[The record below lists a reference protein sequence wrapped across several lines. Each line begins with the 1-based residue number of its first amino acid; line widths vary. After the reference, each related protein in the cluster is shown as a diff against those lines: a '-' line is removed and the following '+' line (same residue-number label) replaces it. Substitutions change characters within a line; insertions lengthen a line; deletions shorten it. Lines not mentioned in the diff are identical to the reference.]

1 MLSRNEYVRLSL
13 EINLFFQRIMKE
25 HLFFIET
32 SLPPAAANLMLD
44 ARRLKESFE
53 ELLHET
59 VFYANG
65 VISNETIKAE
75 EIVTPYTLQAEEITA
90 RLTGA
95 MINTAITES
104 ELALTGNDGED
115 NSCLFEVVNSINER
129 AINLV
134 SSTIALKR
142 EIIRDQRICDL
153 FIFLYPLLMEH
164 ITREAVYFLET
175 LEALQE
181 SRLPRR
187 SLCDELNFWNTIMGE
202 HAEFIDGLLDPTEK
216 ALKETA
222 AKLADKFEQLVEG
235 CKNTSEKRIVEESTK
250 TTKQVQE
257 YKTAATNGLIQCQI
271 RSIIVPLLG
280 PVAEK
285 MGIDLIWFGVL
296 LAVNMQTSF
305 LHPPF
310 GFALFFLRSVAP
322 ASVKTSDIYWGAIP
336 FVCIQLIM
344 VCLIIVF
351 PQMVTIGL
359 DKPVSV
365 NVDTVEI
372 VVPETNYDE
381 EETATEESPSPDTED
396 EPEETQ

>member
-222 AKLADKFEQLVEG
+222 AKLADKLEQLVEG

-280 PVAEK
+280 
-285 MGIDLIWFGVL
+285 DHVL
-296 LAVNMQTSF
+296 REAN
-305 LHPPF
+305 H
-310 GFALFFLRSVAP
+310 FLRILMMLS
-322 ASVKTSDIYWGAIP
+322 
-336 FVCIQLIM
+336 C
-344 VCLIIVF
+344 
-351 PQMVTIGL
+351 
-359 DKPVSV
+359 
-365 NVDTVEI
+365 
-372 VVPETNYDE
+372 
-381 EETATEESPSPDTED
+381 
-396 EPEETQ
+396 

>member
-53 ELLHET
+53 EILHET

-280 PVAEK
+280 
-285 MGIDLIWFGVL
+285 DHVL
-296 LAVNMQTSF
+296 REAN
-305 LHPPF
+305 H
-310 GFALFFLRSVAP
+310 FLRILMMLS
-322 ASVKTSDIYWGAIP
+322 
-336 FVCIQLIM
+336 C
-344 VCLIIVF
+344 
-351 PQMVTIGL
+351 
-359 DKPVSV
+359 
-365 NVDTVEI
+365 
-372 VVPETNYDE
+372 
-381 EETATEESPSPDTED
+381 
-396 EPEETQ
+396 

>member
-1 MLSRNEYVRLSL
+1 
-13 EINLFFQRIMKE
+13 MKE

-153 FIFLYPLLMEH
+153 FIFLYPLLMGH

-280 PVAEK
+280 
-285 MGIDLIWFGVL
+285 DHVL
-296 LAVNMQTSF
+296 REAN
-305 LHPPF
+305 H
-310 GFALFFLRSVAP
+310 FLRILMMLS
-322 ASVKTSDIYWGAIP
+322 
-336 FVCIQLIM
+336 C
-344 VCLIIVF
+344 
-351 PQMVTIGL
+351 
-359 DKPVSV
+359 
-365 NVDTVEI
+365 
-372 VVPETNYDE
+372 
-381 EETATEESPSPDTED
+381 
-396 EPEETQ
+396 

>member
-142 EIIRDQRICDL
+142 ESIRDQRICDL

-222 AKLADKFEQLVEG
+222 AKLADKLEQLVEG

-280 PVAEK
+280 
-285 MGIDLIWFGVL
+285 DHVL
-296 LAVNMQTSF
+296 REAN
-305 LHPPF
+305 H
-310 GFALFFLRSVAP
+310 FLRILMMLS
-322 ASVKTSDIYWGAIP
+322 
-336 FVCIQLIM
+336 C
-344 VCLIIVF
+344 
-351 PQMVTIGL
+351 
-359 DKPVSV
+359 
-365 NVDTVEI
+365 
-372 VVPETNYDE
+372 
-381 EETATEESPSPDTED
+381 
-396 EPEETQ
+396 